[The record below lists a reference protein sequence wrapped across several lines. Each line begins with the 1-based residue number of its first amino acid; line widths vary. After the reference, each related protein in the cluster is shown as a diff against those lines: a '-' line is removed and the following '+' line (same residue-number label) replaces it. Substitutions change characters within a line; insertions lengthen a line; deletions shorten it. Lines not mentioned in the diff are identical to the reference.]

1 MCSTFE
7 LMLIMIMSVNFVKV
21 TNIEIFYC
29 FIIKVNAMN
38 INDMQIGL
46 PSRCLF
52 CFFLGGEG
60 GLARTLRLEH
70 IC

>member
-1 MCSTFE
+1 
-7 LMLIMIMSVNFVKV
+7 MLIMIMSVNFVKV

-46 PSRCLF
+46 PSRCCCF
-52 CFFLGGEG
+52 FFFLGGG
-60 GLARTLRLEH
+60 GGAS
-70 IC
+70 

>member
-1 MCSTFE
+1 
-7 LMLIMIMSVNFVKV
+7 MLIMIMSVNFVKV

-46 PSRCLF
+46 PSRCCFFF
-52 CFFLGGEG
+52 CCFLGGRG
-60 GLARTLRLEH
+60 G
-70 IC
+70 